1 MTRAGKKA
9 TSAEGPFPRSAARA
23 AAVQALY
30 QMDLASTDVN
40 QVVEEFT
47 GDRLPNAEPDYIVYG
62 ADPQF
67 FADIVRGVVRRQRDI
82 DPTIDQTLATGWRL
96 FRVDSTLRAILRAAL
111 FELLERPDV
120 PARVVINEYINV
132 AHAFFTDDE
141 PRVVNGVLDKL
152 ARTHRAGEFPASQA
166 ESDPEHKDG

>member
-1 MTRAGKKA
+1 MNRPTRKGAS
-9 TSAEGPFPRSAARA
+9 SADGLFPRSAARA

-30 QMDLASTDVN
+30 QMDLAATDVS
-40 QVVEEFT
+40 QVVAQFT
-47 GDRLPNAEPDYIVYG
+47 SDRLPNAEPDYIVYG

-82 DPTIDQTLATGWRL
+82 DPEIDRTLATGWRL

-132 AHAFFTDDE
+132 AKAFFSDEE

-152 ARTHRAGEFPASQA
+152 ARANRAAEFPAA
-166 ESDPEHKDG
+166 KEPERDDG